1 MIDLLLTALWTV
13 HVLVPTPPVVAWT
26 NFSNMV
32 YGDRFSFTPDVGG
45 MSLEERRSYLDSIAQ
60 GPGGRR

>member
-13 HVLVPTPPVVAWT
+13 QVLVPSQW
-26 NFSNMV
+26 
-32 YGDRFSFTPDVGG
+32 SFTPDVSG

-60 GPGGRR
+60 GPGGR